1 MSQIRPK
8 LLVSYGRENAPLQVP
23 LVDQIVQSPVC
34 ILAQDTPA
42 GVSTLNTT
50 SVVPFQN
57 ILFGLN
63 GFSAILGTPGQPN
76 AEIINFTSNDGIAA
90 FQLADST
97 LYAHSASTP
106 ITYLP
111 YENVIFYNASTI
123 TGAKT
128 QITDINVNS
137 SSPSTQWTDTAFVN
151 GYYFAQFFTNLG
163 TGGIGND
170 AVLLGYVQMG
180 SPGTGYQVGDIVIL
194 NQGDIPATVQVT
206 TIDGSGGIATFTV
219 LTPGSGYI
227 AGSVDSF
234 GGTGTG
240 ATFNIAGFLSPYSDP
255 VPYASYTLLSARSII
270 DTALG
275 EINKTTSEVLS
286 DEFAFQQLD
295 MFQTDVLRELKR
307 WSFMQKFDAII
318 GQFKVGQWK
327 LPLPDGTTLP
337 AIDDKDTNKSIYNI
351 RVGTNGRLTWIDKAK
366 WDDFIFNLAY
376 STLSV
381 NLTVGATTMTLVNS
395 GDFTHITPSNTQG
408 SGTVIIGAN
417 SYDYSANDIT
427 TGILTLTTA
436 ITSANT
442 ATAGQ
447 DVFQN
452 ANQGLPSY
460 YTIFDNT
467 VWYWPIT
474 SNEYD
479 GNNAFMDYYIA
490 QTRIQKDSDE
500 IVVPDPQCA
509 SYFLQWK
516 FLKKM
521 NNGQEDNTTLIQ
533 KQNYM
538 DRRDTLKNKEVLNR
552 TFKNHARF
560 QNFAIQEQSNSG
572 DPRFIRDG
580 AFPNTGF

>member
-8 LLVSYGRENAPLQVP
+8 ILVSYGRENAPLQVP

-34 ILAQDTPA
+34 ILANDTQA
-42 GVSTLNTT
+42 GASTLVVT
-50 SVVPFQN
+50 STFPFDG
-57 ILFGLN
+57 IDLSSG
-63 GFSAILGTPGQPN
+63 GFYAILGIPGQPN
-76 AEIINFTSNDGIAA
+76 AEVIEITSTTDTALICS
-90 FQLADST
+90 DT
-97 LYAHSASTP
+97 VYPHSASTP
-106 ITYLP
+106 ITFLP
-111 YENVIFYNASTI
+111 YLEVYMYHSDTP
-123 TGAKT
+123 TSVKT
-128 QITDINVNS
+128 LIANNLLVNPATTTTDY
-137 SSPSTQWTDTAFVN
+137 TDTAYTD
-151 GYYFAQFFTNLG
+151 GYYFAQLITDVG
-163 TGGIGND
+163 IGGIGND
-170 AVLLGYVQMG
+170 AAFVNVV
-180 SPGTGYQVGDIVIL
+180 SFDNIGTGYHVGDVL
-194 NQGDIPATVQVT
+194 NIIGGFNDATVRVT
-206 TIDGSGGIATFTV
+206 QINGGGGITGFVVVTS
-219 LTPGSGYI
+219 GSGYI
-227 AGSVDSF
+227 AGTFSV
-234 GGTGTG
+234 GGGFGTG
-240 ATFNIAGFLSPYSDP
+240 ATFTIGGFLSPYSDP

-275 EINKTTSEVLS
+275 EINKQTSEVLS

-318 GQFKVGQWK
+318 GQFEVGQWK

-351 RVGTNGRLTWIDKAK
+351 RVGTNGRMTWIDKAK

-381 NLTVGATTMTLVNS
+381 DLTIGATTMTLVNS
-395 GDFTHITPSNTQG
+395 GDFTHLTPSNTQG

-417 SYDYSANDIT
+417 SYDYSANDT
-427 TGILTLTTA
+427 ATGILTLTTA

-452 ANQGLPSY
+452 TNQGLPTY

-479 GNNAFMDYYIA
+479 GLNAFMDYYIK

-521 NNGQEDNTTLIQ
+521 NNGQEDSTTLIQ

-538 DRRDTLKNKEVLNR
+538 DRRNTLKNKEVLNR
-552 TFKNHARF
+552 TFKNHARY
-560 QNFAIQEQSNSG
+560 QNFAIQEQWSSG
-572 DPRFIRDG
+572 DPRYIRDG
-580 AFPNTGF
+580 NFPNTGF

>member
-1 MSQIRPK
+1 MAQIRP
-8 LLVSYGRENAPLQVP
+8 LVELTYGRQNEPIRIPIQPLLQDATVTFLTNDTAATQTTFVVQNITNLATNQYLLLGQP
-23 LVDQIVQSPVC
+23 GNQGSEIVQINGAPSGFTV
-34 ILAQDTPA
+34 
-42 GVSTLNTT
+42 TL
-50 SVVPFQN
+50 V
-57 ILFGLN
+57 
-63 GFSAILGTPGQPN
+63 
-76 AEIINFTSNDGIAA
+76 AA
-90 FQLADST
+90 T
-97 LYAHSASTP
+97 KYPHSASTP
-106 ITYLP
+106 VTVLNFNQVEISNAPTVSGSKSVLATIAILADSDITYNDL
-111 YENVIFYNASTI
+111 VST
-123 TGAKT
+123 G
-128 QITDINVNS
+128 
-137 SSPSTQWTDTAFVN
+137 
-151 GYYFAQFFTNLG
+151 GYYFARFFN
-163 TGGIGND
+163 
-170 AVLLGYVQMG
+170 
-180 SPGTGYQVGDIVIL
+180 S
-194 NQGDIPATVQVT
+194 
-206 TIDGSGGIATFTV
+206 
-219 LTPGSGYI
+219 
-227 AGSVDSF
+227 
-234 GGTGTG
+234 TGTV
-240 ATFNIAGFLSPYSDP
+240 FSPYSDP
-255 VPYASYTLLSARSII
+255 CPYVAYTLLSARSVI

-351 RVGTNGRLTWIDKAK
+351 RVGSNGRMTWIDKAK

-417 SYDYSANDIT
+417 SYNYSANDIT

-452 ANQGLPSY
+452 ANQGLPTY

-479 GNNAFMDYYIA
+479 GNNAFMDYYIK

-500 IVVPDPQCA
+500 IIVPDPQCA

-538 DRRDTLKNKEVLNR
+538 DRRNTLKNKEVLNR

-572 DPRFIRDG
+572 DPRYIRDG